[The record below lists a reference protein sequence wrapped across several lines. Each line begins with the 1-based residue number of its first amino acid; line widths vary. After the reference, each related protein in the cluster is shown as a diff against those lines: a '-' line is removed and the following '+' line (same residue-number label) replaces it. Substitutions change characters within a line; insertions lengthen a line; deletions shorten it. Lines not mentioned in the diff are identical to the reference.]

1 MSRHPIDAFFE
12 SNPAAKPLFDA
23 LTLAIL
29 DRFPKTSFKIQKSQ
43 IALMDEKPYAAVW
56 LPVFEV
62 KNRPKTYL
70 ILSFGLD
77 MRLTHERLI
86 EVNEPY
92 PGRFM
97 HHTLISRPDDL
108 DVVLMGWLE
117 LALDY
122 TKRKGTR

>member
-1 MSRHPIDAFFE
+1 MSLHPIDVFFE
-12 SNPAAKPLFDA
+12 KKPAAKPLFDA
-23 LTLAIL
+23 LTLAVL
-29 DRFPKTSFKIQKSQ
+29 DHFPQTAFKIQKSQ
-43 IALMDEKPYAAVW
+43 IALTDEKPYAAIW

-62 KNRPKTYL
+62 KNRPETYF

-77 MRLTHERLI
+77 RPLTHPRLV

-97 HHTLISRPDDL
+97 HHTLISHPDDL
-108 DVVLMGWLE
+108 DETLMGWLA

-122 TKRKGTR
+122 SKRKGKP